1 MKKYLLPKE
10 GNFYKSNLHTH
21 TTVSDGALSPIE
33 VKKLYKEKGY
43 SVVAYTDHEIMV
55 PHLDLNDDDFL
66 AITSTE
72 ISINKNRNCD
82 FILTKTY
89 HLNFYSKNPNK
100 STYDSF
106 DKTILWLKSSYDNID
121 QTQWETQYDRVY
133 SVECINEMIKKAND
147 EGCLVSLNHPVW
159 SLQDYSD
166 YIGLKGLWGVE
177 WHNTGCINTGYI
189 DSIKPIDDLLRVGEN
204 VYPLATDDS
213 HKVSDCFGGFTMIKA
228 KELNYDV
235 IFEALRCGDFYSTQG
250 PLIDELYIEDGIVH
264 IKTSKVKK
272 IIITTDKRYTYTI
285 TAKEGENLTEAS
297 MDINWYFD
305 HCNDSIIKHQYIRIT
320 LIDEQGQCAHT
331 RAYYLNELQ

>member
-33 VKKLYKEKGY
+33 VKNLYKEKGY
-43 SVVAYTDHEIMV
+43 SVVAFTDHEIMV
-55 PHLDLNDDDFL
+55 PHLDLNDDNFL

-72 ISINKNRNCD
+72 ISINANRSCD
-82 FILTKTY
+82 FILTKAY
-89 HLNFYSKNPNK
+89 HLNFYSKVPTK
-100 STYDSF
+100 STYNSF

-121 QTQWETQYDRVY
+121 QKQWETQYDRVY
-133 SVECINEMIKKAND
+133 SVECINEMIKMAND

-177 WHNTGCINTGYI
+177 WHNTGCVNAGFF

-228 KELNYDV
+228 KELTYDV

-250 PLIDELYIEDGIVH
+250 PLIDELYIEDGIVC
-264 IKTSKVKK
+264 IKTSEVKK
-272 IIITTDKRYTYTI
+272 IIITSDKRYTYAI
-285 TAKEGENLTEAS
+285 TAKENENLTEAS
-297 MDINWYFD
+297 MDINWYFE
-305 HCNDSIIKHQYIRIT
+305 HCNASIIKHQYIRIT
-320 LIDEQGQCAHT
+320 IIDEQGKCAHT